1 MVWLIHSKSTPP
13 AVVEKL
19 EAAMVQVMNSPAIKQ
34 RLESQGFVVPTL
46 GSKAYTAFVANEI
59 PRWTKVIKTAG
70 ITAQ

>member
-1 MVWLIHSKSTPP
+1 LSIQKGTPP

-19 EAAMVQVMNSPAIKQ
+19 EAAMVQVMNSPAIRQ
-34 RLESQGFVVPTL
+34 RLESQGFVVPAQ

>member
-1 MVWLIHSKSTPP
+1 
-13 AVVEKL
+13 
-19 EAAMVQVMNSPAIKQ
+19 
-34 RLESQGFVVPTL
+34 VVPAQ

>member
-1 MVWLIHSKSTPP
+1 
-13 AVVEKL
+13 VVDKL
-19 EAAMVQVMNSPAIKQ
+19 EAAMSQAMTSPAIKQ
-34 RLESQGFVVPTL
+34 RMDSQGFVVPAQ